1 MSIAVTT
8 QSQYDFANLTAVES
22 SSLISAI
29 STIVTLPSG
38 VNWDQVKTINILINN
53 DFTGSISIQNVVS

>member
-8 QSQYDFANLTAVES
+8 QSQYDFANLTSVETA
-22 SSLISAI
+22 SLISAL
-29 STIVTLPSG
+29 SSVVTLPSG